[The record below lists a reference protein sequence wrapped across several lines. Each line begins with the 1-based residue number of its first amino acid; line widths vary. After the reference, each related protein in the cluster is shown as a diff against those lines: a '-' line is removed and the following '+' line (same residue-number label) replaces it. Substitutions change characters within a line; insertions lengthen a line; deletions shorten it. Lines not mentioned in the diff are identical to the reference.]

1 MERENT
7 MRFKTIVITKKTVT
21 IAACAVLAVLG
32 GLMCTRFNA
41 KTVDVFSEQAPYERI
56 LSEGLPDSEEKHF
69 SIKSIIDKIIG
80 FDIDNPQTIID
91 EYSPVFKGN
100 STKKTD
106 EPTEGGAAEKEGGE
120 EAASPT
126 EPPMPDKAQI
136 CSAENLDLNNA
147 TDYNIDLDALCAE
160 ELPFKID
167 GDEPQVLVMHTHTT
181 ECYDGDQMN
190 GETERNTDDT
200 LNVVAVGE
208 EICRILEENGIKTLH
223 DKTYHDYPSYQ
234 GSYTRA
240 LSTVESQ
247 LKANPSIK
255 IVLDVHRD
263 AFIYPDGSK
272 LKVEC
277 EQNGVSSSR
286 VMLVVGSDSMGL
298 WHENWRE
305 NLKFAA
311 KIQNAANIMYPG
323 LMRPINL
330 RTERFNGHT
339 TNGSLIL
346 EVGSNGNTL
355 SQAKEGGKYVA
366 RAIAAVLTAK

>member
-106 EPTEGGAAEKEGGE
+106 EPTEGGAAEKEGSE
-120 EAASPT
+120 EPASPT

-277 EQNGVSSSR
+277 EQNGVSSSQ

>member
-7 MRFKTIVITKKTVT
+7 MRFKTIVITKKTVA
-21 IAACAVLAVLG
+21 IAAGAILAVLG

-69 SIKSIIDKIIG
+69 SIKSIVDKIIG
-80 FDIDNPQTIID
+80 FDIDNPQTIIG
-91 EYSPVFKGN
+91 EYSPVFKGD
-100 STKKTD
+100 SSKKTD
-106 EPTEGGAAEKEGGE
+106 EPPEEGTSEKEE
-120 EAASPT
+120 RDEPASPT

-147 TDYNIDLDALCAE
+147 TDYNVDVNALCAE
-160 ELPFKID
+160 ELTFKVD

-181 ECYDGDQMN
+181 ECYDGDQMS
-190 GETERNTDDT
+190 GETERNTDET

-208 EICRILEENGIKTLH
+208 EICRVLEENGIKTLH

-240 LSTVESQ
+240 LSTIENQ
-247 LKANPSIK
+247 LAANPSIK

-263 AFIYPDGSK
+263 AFIYSDGSK

-277 EQNGVSSSR
+277 EQNGVSASQ
-286 VMLVVGSDSMGL
+286 VMLVVGSNSMGL

>member
-1 MERENT
+1 
-7 MRFKTIVITKKTVT
+7 MRFKTIVITKKTLA
-21 IAACAVLAVLG
+21 IAAGAVLAVFG
-32 GLMCTRFNA
+32 GLMCTKLYTA

-56 LSEGLPDSEEKHF
+56 LSEGLPDSGEKHL
-69 SIKSIIDKIIG
+69 SIKGILDKIIG
-80 FDIDNPQTIID
+80 FDIDNPQTIIG
-91 EYSPVFKGN
+91 EYSPVFKGEN
-100 STKKTD
+100 AKKTD
-106 EPTEGGAAEKEGGE
+106 EPPESGASENGE
-120 EAASPT
+120 SNEPAAQT

-136 CSAENLDLNNA
+136 CSAENLELNNA
-147 TDYNIDLDALCAE
+147 TDYNIDVDALCAE
-160 ELPFKID
+160 ELPFKTE

-190 GETERNTDDT
+190 GETERNTDEA

-208 EICRILEENGIKTLH
+208 EICRVLEENGIKTLH

-240 LSTVESQ
+240 LSTVENQ

-277 EQNGVSSSR
+277 EQNGVSSSQ

>member
-1 MERENT
+1 
-7 MRFKTIVITKKTVT
+7 MRFKTIVITKKTVA
-21 IAACAVLAVLG
+21 IAAGAVLAVLG

-56 LSEGLPDSEEKHF
+56 LSEGLPDSGEKHF
-69 SIKSIIDKIIG
+69 SIKGILDKIIG
-80 FDIDNPQTIID
+80 FDIDNPKTIIG
-91 EYSPVFKGN
+91 EYSPVFRGE
-100 STKKTD
+100 SAKKTD
-106 EPTEGGAAEKEGGE
+106 EPSDSDINAKEENAEPAA
-120 EAASPT
+120 PT

-147 TDYNIDLDALCAE
+147 TDYNIDVNALCAE

-200 LNVVAVGE
+200 LNVAAVGE
-208 EICRILEENGIKTLH
+208 EICRVLEENGIKTLH

-277 EQNGVSSSR
+277 EQNGVSASQ